1 MEHDTIKGI
10 SVIIPAYNPDINDIR
25 QILLSLIN
33 QEYRAFEVV
42 IANDG
47 EDFSEKIV
55 DILGCN
61 HEFQFNNNKA
71 QLGLYTSIKENIQYC
86 KYDHILVLEQ
96 DIVPLHRKSSRL
108 LSCVT

>member
-10 SVIIPAYNPDINDIR
+10 SVIIPAYNPDIDDIR
-25 QILLSLIN
+25 QILFSLVN
-33 QEYRAFEVV
+33 QEYRDFEVI

-47 EDFSEKIV
+47 EDFSENIA

-61 HEFQFNNNKA
+61 HEFQFKNNKA
-71 QLGLYTSIKENIQYC
+71 QLGLYRSIKENIQYC

-96 DIVPLHRKSSRL
+96 DIVPLSRRSSRL
-108 LSCVT
+108 LSWVS